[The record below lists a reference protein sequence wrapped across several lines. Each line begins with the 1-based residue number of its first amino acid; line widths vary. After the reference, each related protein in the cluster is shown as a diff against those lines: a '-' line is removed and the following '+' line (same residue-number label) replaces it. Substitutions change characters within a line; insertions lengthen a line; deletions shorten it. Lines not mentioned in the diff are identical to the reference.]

1 MVGRSCSFR
10 SGEIPVFWIALC
22 WTKPRPDMSMK
33 SFEDSIAW
41 QKAMDL
47 NVVIDEALQE
57 QKNWNFRDQLFRA
70 ALSVCNN
77 IAEGYEMPT
86 RAHRLKYLYIAKGS
100 CNEVRSMIL
109 LAERRGYFPKHRTHR
124 MRSLQTEVS
133 KLLKAYVANTAGP
146 IGKLPGGL
154 PLLAL
159 WIKLT
164 APFLHLA

>member
-1 MVGRSCSFR
+1 
-10 SGEIPVFWIALC
+10 
-22 WTKPRPDMSMK
+22 MK

-41 QKAMDL
+41 QRAMDL

-57 QKNWNFRDQLFRA
+57 QKNWSFRDQLFRA
-70 ALSVCNN
+70 ALSICNN
-77 IAEGYEMPT
+77 IAEGFEMPT

-109 LAERRGYFPKHRTHR
+109 LARRRGYFTLRTTDQ
-124 MRSLQTEVS
+124 MLSLQTEAS
-133 KLLKAYVANTAGP
+133 KLLKAYIANTAGP

-154 PLLAL
+154 ILVTI

-164 APFLHLA
+164 MPFLPLP